1 LGLLRYFYIV
11 PVLHLL
17 ALPLA
22 AQSVEIHSEFERI
35 DPYGAVVAADRSD
48 YPREILSPE
57 LPRNAHSVFHISVTT
72 PPGTSYFLYV
82 GSNPANVIETTVY
95 KEDFE
100 RVGDQWIPDTLELTR
115 MPAFGFMPDSAAHI
129 PGQTTRCY
137 LLDIWVPAKVDP
149 QRVRVEV
156 LLKIGVWYVAPME
169 VRIGNARVPPK
180 SAVVTRPFAMREA
193 DGFPGI
199 GEGIDSAATDSV
211 ARYLLGQPPGESGV
225 MKNIRDVVRRD
236 VEQDIAIARQ
246 FREVPQPLWFLA
258 ETGILESRMRGPG
271 LMNWSGAEWYL
282 RLRDWIY
289 RNSSGRV
296 Y

>member
-1 LGLLRYFYIV
+1 
-11 PVLHLL
+11 L
-17 ALPLA
+17 ALALPMPLA
-22 AQSVEIHSEFERI
+22 AQSVGIHSEFQRI
-35 DPYGAVVAADRSD
+35 GPFGEVVAADRSD
-48 YPREILSPE
+48 YPREVLSPE

-100 RVGDQWIPDTLELTR
+100 HVGDQWIPDTLEASR
-115 MPAFGFMPDSAAHI
+115 MPAFGFMPDSAAQI

-180 SAVVTRPFAMREA
+180 SAMVTRAFSMWEPE
-193 DGFPGI
+193 GFPGI
-199 GEGIDSAATDSV
+199 GEGIDTGAMDSV
-211 ARYLLGQPPGESGV
+211 ARYLLGRPPAESGV
-225 MKNIRDVVRRD
+225 MKTIRDVVRRD

-246 FREVPQPLWFLA
+246 FREVPQPLWSLA
-258 ETGILESRMRGPG
+258 ENGILESWMRGPD
-271 LMNWSGAEWYL
+271 LMHWSGAEWYL
-282 RLRDWIY
+282 RVRDWIY
-289 RNSSGRV
+289 RNSEGRV